1 MRGLALVAGFALV
14 ALAFAAATRVADTRE
29 GLVAEFI
36 TLLAG
41 MAGVLLLIYGLTA
54 RRRAGVPGPGPKA
67 ESRVSRQQPQ
77 PRSKR
82 DLALGAGGIALAIA
96 LASGLAASGGF
107 WWAFAGAL
115 LLLPMFSGSLYL
127 CWRYLRASP

>member
-1 MRGLALVAGFALV
+1 MRWLALVAGFALV

-29 GLVAEFI
+29 GLVAEII

-41 MAGVLLLIYGLTA
+41 MAGVLLLIYGLAA
-54 RRRAGVPGPGPKA
+54 RRRAGVPGPTA
-67 ESRVSRQQPQ
+67 EAPVSRQPQ

-82 DLALGAGGIALAIA
+82 DLALGAGGIALAIV
-96 LASGLAASGGF
+96 LAGGLAASGGF
-107 WWAFAGAL
+107 WYAFAGVL